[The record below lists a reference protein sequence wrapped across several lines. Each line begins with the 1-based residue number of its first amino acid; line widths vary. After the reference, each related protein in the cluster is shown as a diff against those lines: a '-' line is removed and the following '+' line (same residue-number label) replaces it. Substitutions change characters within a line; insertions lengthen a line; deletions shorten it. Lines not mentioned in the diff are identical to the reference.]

1 MKKTFRDFKIQRT
14 CTKQY
19 KSYHS
24 YKPFLQKDFHSR
36 CAYCNLLDTQV
47 TTPYEIDH
55 FIPKDIFK
63 DEWPEL
69 ETTYK
74 NLIYSCKKCNGA
86 KSDQFK
92 GDLSKRVIENEL
104 FYDPEET
111 DYNTIFYRDD
121 EGNICSEDKKGR
133 DMINRIKL
141 YRPIHN
147 LAWLCE
153 MTKQTLDK
161 LNAQIEEAGKDS
173 ERGKLLI
180 EAKLEFNDYYNECR
194 DIFLANYNNEK
205 FVMQYK

>member
-1 MKKTFRDFKIQRT
+1 MKGTFRDFKIRRT

-19 KSYHS
+19 KDYHF

-36 CAYCNLLDTQV
+36 CAYCNLLDTQI
-47 TTPYEIDH
+47 TTSYEVDH
-55 FIPKDIFK
+55 FIPKDAFK
-63 DEWPEL
+63 DEWSEL

-74 NLIYSCKKCNGA
+74 NLVYSCKKCNGA
-86 KSDQFK
+86 KSSQFK

-121 EGNICSEDKKGR
+121 IGTICSEDEKGR

-147 LAWLCE
+147 LAWMCE

-161 LNAQIEEAGKDS
+161 LNVQIEKVGKDS
-173 ERGKLLI
+173 EKGKLLI
-180 EAKLEFNDYYNECR
+180 EAKLELNDYYNDCR

>member
-1 MKKTFRDFKIQRT
+1 MKRIFRDFKIQRT
-14 CTKQY
+14 CTTQY
-19 KSYHS
+19 EDYHS
-24 YKPFLQKDFHSR
+24 YKEFLQKDFHSR

-55 FIPKDIFK
+55 FIPRKTFK

-74 NLIYSCKKCNGA
+74 NLVYSCKKCNGT
-86 KSDQFK
+86 KSGKFK
-92 GDLSKRVIENEL
+92 GDLSKRVIENEF

-121 EGNICSEDKKGR
+121 VGTICLEDEKGR
-133 DMINRIKL
+133 DMINKIKL

-147 LAWLCE
+147 LAWVCE

-161 LNAQIEEAGKDS
+161 LNVQIEEAGKDS

-180 EAKLEFNDYYNECR
+180 EAKLELNDYYNECR